1 MRELN
6 CESMEHDLT
15 KAKQKLKTLVVL
27 FLGGMVIVNGLV
39 LWYGRTFIFE
49 GYGDFA
55 AFYTA
60 GKLLDRGQGRQ
71 LRDQEAQWEVQQEFA
86 SKVTIRQKP
95 LPYVRPAF
103 EAVIFAPF
111 AVLSYHAAYL
121 SWVAVNVLLL
131 FLFPF
136 LVMPP
141 GVPSRA
147 QLLLGTLSLS
157 YVPVAIDLLHGQ
169 DVIVVLVILAMGLS
183 RLRRRAEFQAGLWFA
198 LALVK
203 FHLMIPIMLILA
215 LRREAKIVAGFIS
228 GALALLGISVSIVGW
243 RGVALYPAYLRHLNA
258 LHNAG
263 MASPESMP
271 NLRGML
277 TIVWGTNPFPAWANW
292 MLVGIV
298 LAGVGF
304 VSYRWDNDSGD
315 LQSWDSG
322 FSIAI
327 ITTLL
332 TSYYAYS
339 YDLILLL
346 LPIFL
351 LGGSFA
357 RKTELRGWPGVIF
370 FSAAGLLCTPLLWL
384 IFFGVGSFY
393 LMVPVLLLLLISAV
407 RAMKVLRTQAETPCE
422 R

>member
-1 MRELN
+1 M
-6 CESMEHDLT
+6 
-15 KAKQKLKTLVVL
+15 L
-27 FLGGMVIVNGLV
+27 FLGGMVIVNGLI
-39 LWYGRTFIFE
+39 LWYGRSFISE

-60 GKLLDRGQGRQ
+60 GKLLDRGQGTQ
-71 LRDQEAQWEVQQEFA
+71 LRDQKAQWEVQQEFA

-111 AVLSYHAAYL
+111 AVLPYRTAYL
-121 SWVAVNVLLL
+121 TWTAVNVLLL
-131 FLFPF
+131 LLFPF
-136 LVMPP
+136 LVMPQ
-141 GVPSRA
+141 GVPIPSRLV
-147 QLLLGTLSLS
+147 QGILCFS
-157 YVPVAIDLLHGQ
+157 YVPVAINLLHGQ
-169 DVIVVLVILAMGLS
+169 DVIMVLVVLTMGLS
-183 RLRRRAEFQAGLWFA
+183 RLRKRAEFQAGLWFA

-215 LRREAKIVAGFIS
+215 LRREAKVAAGFIS
-228 GALALLGISVSIVGW
+228 GALALLGVSISIVGW
-243 RGVALYPAYLRHLNA
+243 RGVALYPAYLWHLNA
-258 LHNAG
+258 VHNAG

-271 NLRGML
+271 NMRGML

-292 MLVGIV
+292 MLVGLV
-298 LAGVGF
+298 LFGIAF
-304 VSYRWDNDSGD
+304 VSYLWDTNSGD
-315 LQSWDSG
+315 LQFWDIG

-327 ITTLL
+327 ITTLI

-351 LGGSFA
+351 LSGSFM
-357 RKTELRGWPGVIF
+357 RNTELRGWPRVIF
-370 FSAAGLLCTPLLWL
+370 FLSAGLFCTPLLWL

-393 LMVPVLLLLLISAV
+393 LVVPVLLLLLIAVV
-407 RAMKVLRTQAETPCE
+407 RAMKLLPRGDREGLRTANAFS
-422 R
+422 

>member
-1 MRELN
+1 MTN
-6 CESMEHDLT
+6 
-15 KAKQKLKTLVVL
+15 QKWKSLATL
-27 FLGGMVIVNGLV
+27 FLGGMVMVNGLI
-39 LWYGRTFIFE
+39 LWYGRSFIAE

-60 GKLLDRGQGRQ
+60 GKLLDRGQGPQ

-111 AVLSYHAAYL
+111 AALPYRSAYL
-121 SWVAVNVLLL
+121 IWTIVNVGLLV
-131 FLFPF
+131 LFPF
-136 LVMPP
+136 LVKPQ
-141 GVPSRA
+141 GAAIPS
-147 QLLLGTLSLS
+147 QLLQGVLCFS

-169 DVIVVLVILAMGLS
+169 DVIVVLMALTMGLS
-183 RLRRRAEFQAGLWFA
+183 RLKKQAEFQAGLWFA

-215 LRREAKIVAGFIS
+215 LRRKAKVVVGFIF
-228 GALALLGISVSIVGW
+228 GALALLGISIAIVGW
-243 RGVALYPAYLRHLNA
+243 RGVASYPAYLWHLNA
-258 LHNAG
+258 AHNAG

-271 NLRGML
+271 NMRGML
-277 TIVWGTNPFPAWANW
+277 TIVWGTNAFPAWANW
-292 MLVGIV
+292 MLVGLV
-298 LAGVGF
+298 LAGIVF
-304 VSYRWDNDSGD
+304 VSYLWDSDSGD
-315 LQSWDSG
+315 SHFWDIG

-327 ITTLL
+327 ITTLI

-339 YDLILLL
+339 YDLTLLL

-351 LGGSFA
+351 LGGSFK
-357 RKTELRGWPGVIF
+357 RMNELNGWPKAIF
-370 FSAAGLLCTPLLWL
+370 FLSAGLLCTPVLWL

-407 RAMKVLRTQAETPCE
+407 RAMKVLPRDCPKSI
-422 R
+422 